1 MGMTGLYFDKDHQ
14 ASDEENRA
22 VINRALDLGVTLLD
36 TADIY
41 GPFTNEEQVGRAIK
55 GKRDQYTI
63 ATKFGHVVTK
73 AGEVLVDGSR
83 KHVREAV
90 EGSLKRL
97 GIDTIDLYYLHRVD
111 PKTPITETVAEMKAL
126 VEEGKVRYL
135 GLSEVSPEDL
145 RKAHAVH
152 PITAVQL
159 EWSLWT
165 RDVEKDLV
173 PVCRELGIGIVAY
186 SPLGKGFLAGKYQ
199 SPNDLHEGDRR
210 KEAPRFA
217 KEAFDQNLKLVANV
231 KELAAKKGVTPG
243 QLALAWVHHQGD
255 DVFPLP
261 GTKRLKYL
269 EENIAAFH
277 IKLSP
282 DELQAL
288 EDAVPEHEVIGKRYN
303 ETQLKRSY
311 QYYAKNEA

>member
-1 MGMTGLYFDKDHQ
+1 
-14 ASDEENRA
+14 
-22 VINRALDLGVTLLD
+22 
-36 TADIY
+36 
-41 GPFTNEEQVGRAIK
+41 
-55 GKRDQYTI
+55 
-63 ATKFGHVVTK
+63 
-73 AGEVLVDGSR
+73 
-83 KHVREAV
+83 
-90 EGSLKRL
+90 
-97 GIDTIDLYYLHRVD
+97 
-111 PKTPITETVAEMKAL
+111 MKAL
-126 VEEGKVRYL
+126 VAEGKVRYL

-186 SPLGKGFLAGKYQ
+186 SPLGRGFLTGKYQ
-199 SPNDLHEGDRR
+199 SPDDLHEGDRR
-210 KEAPRFA
+210 KEAPRFS
-217 KEAFDQNLKLVANV
+217 KDAFDQNLKLVANV
-231 KELAAKKGVTPG
+231 KELAAQKGVTPG

-255 DVFPLP
+255 DVFPIP

-277 IKLSP
+277 ITLSP
-282 DELQAL
+282 EELRAL
-288 EDAVPEHEVIGKRYN
+288 EDAVPEHGVVGKRYN
-303 ETQLKRSY
+303 ETQLKRTY